1 MVKRITRRQ
10 FLRLSAGATAG
21 AVLAACGSEP
31 AAPTVPT
38 APAATG
44 ATAPAAGGAIAP
56 TAGGATAPTA
66 GGATAPTAA
75 PAAASGESGT
85 LTVWGF
91 EGTYEG
97 IESQVDAF
105 TKQFPNV
112 KVDIKKFGYDDT
124 HTNLLNAIVAGTG
137 APDLV
142 GIDVLRLTQYVDGLT
157 DLSEQAKPYFDQFVP
172 PIVSLGSYKGKFYG
186 LATDSEPVG
195 VFYRKD
201 LWDQYSVQEEKI
213 ETWADLANAS
223 GQVHDASQGKVSL
236 YAMNANDF
244 NLFEVLAVEQGFPG
258 YYFNKDDTQ
267 VIVDDPKMVEAVNA
281 LKPLWGAKGVLQN
294 VNGGAYG
301 DEMTAALKSG
311 KVTAQIIGAAWY
323 PSTLTQNMPELSGKW
338 RLMRVPAV
346 KKGGPR
352 IGYQYPTVWVIP
364 QQSTLKSSAWELA
377 HMSLIGDGA
386 RRLYEKTK
394 ILPAY
399 KPLLDELETKSDDYF
414 GGQKVVEL
422 SRAIAKDTP
431 DVFFGTGFTEA
442 QEIMG
447 NYLQEILNGQK
458 SAEDGLRAA
467 AQEMRE
473 KLKKG

>member
-1 MVKRITRRQ
+1 MSKRITRRQ

-21 AVLAACGSEP
+21 AVLVACGSEA
-31 AAPTVPT
+31 AAPTTAPVAPT
-38 APAATG
+38 AAGAVAPPAGATAPPVA
-44 ATAPAAGGAIAP
+44 ATAPAAGAP
-56 TAGGATAPTA
+56 TEAQ
-66 GGATAPTAA
+66 
-75 PAAASGESGT
+75 AAATGESGT

-91 EGTYEG
+91 EGAYEG

-105 TKQFPNV
+105 TQKFPNV

-157 DLSEQAKPYFDQFVP
+157 DLSEQAKPYLDQFVP
-172 PIVSLGSYKGKFYG
+172 PTVSLGSYKGKFYG

-195 VFYRKD
+195 MFYRTD
-201 LWDQYSVQEEKI
+201 LWDQYGIKEQDV

-223 GQVHDASQGKVSL
+223 AKVNEASQGKVSL
-236 YAMNANDF
+236 YAMNANDY

-281 LKPLWGAKGVLQN
+281 LKQLWGAKGVLQN

-323 PSTLTQNMPELSGKW
+323 PITITQNMPELSGKW
-338 RLMRVPAV
+338 RLMRVPAIQ
-346 KKGGPR
+346 KGGPR

-364 QQSTLKSSAWELA
+364 QQTKLLSSAWELA
-377 HMSLIGDGA
+377 RMSLIGDGA

-399 KPLLDELETKSDDYF
+399 KPLLDELESKTDDYF
-414 GGQKVVEL
+414 GGQKLVEL

-431 DVFFGTGFTEA
+431 EVFFGTGFTEA
-442 QEIMG
+442 QEILG
-447 NYLQEILNGQK
+447 NHLQEILNGQK
-458 SAEDGLRAA
+458 PAEDGLRAA

>member
-1 MVKRITRRQ
+1 MSKRITRRH
-10 FLRLSAGATAG
+10 FLRLSASATAG
-21 AVLAACGSEP
+21 AVLVACGSEA
-31 AAPTVPT
+31 AAPTT
-38 APAATG
+38 APV
-44 ATAPAAGGAIAP
+44 
-56 TAGGATAPTA
+56 
-66 GGATAPTAA
+66 APTAA
-75 PAAASGESGT
+75 GATALPAGAPTEAPAVATGESGT

-105 TKQFPNV
+105 TQKFPNV
-112 KVDIKKFGYDDT
+112 KVDIKKFGYEDT

-137 APDLV
+137 APDMV

-157 DLSEQAKPYFDQFVP
+157 DLSEQAKPFLDQFVP
-172 PIVSLGSYKGKFYG
+172 PTVSLGSYKGKFYG

-195 VFYRKD
+195 MFYRTD
-201 LWDQYSVQEEKI
+201 LWGQYGIKEEDV
-213 ETWADLANAS
+213 ETWADLAIAS
-223 GQVHDASQGKVSL
+223 AKFNEASQGKVSL
-236 YAMNANDF
+236 IAMSANDAQ
-244 NLFEVLAVEQGFPG
+244 LYEVLAVEQGFPG

-281 LKPLWGAKGVLQN
+281 LKQLWSAKGVLQN
-294 VNGGAYG
+294 VNGGSYG

-311 KVTAQIIGAAWY
+311 KVATQLMGAAWY
-323 PSTLTQNMPELSGKW
+323 PITLTQNMPELAGKW
-338 RLMRVPAV
+338 RLMRVPAI

-352 IGYQYPTVWVIP
+352 IAYQYPTVWVIP
-364 QQSTLKSSAWELA
+364 QQSKLISSAWELA
-377 HMSLIGDGA
+377 RMSLIGDGA
-386 RRLYEKTK
+386 RRLYDKTK

-414 GGQKVVEL
+414 GGQKLVEL

-447 NYLQEILNGQK
+447 NHLQEILNGQK
-458 SAEDGLRAA
+458 SAEDGLHAA

>member
-1 MVKRITRRQ
+1 MSKRITRRQ

-21 AVLAACGSEP
+21 TVLVACGPGP

-44 ATAPAAGGAIAP
+44 ATAPP
-56 TAGGATAPTA
+56 A

-75 PAAASGESGT
+75 PGAASGESGT
-85 LTVWGF
+85 VTVWGF

-105 TKQFPNV
+105 SKQFPNV
-112 KVDIKKFGYDDT
+112 KVDVKKFGYDDT

-172 PIVSLGSYKGKFYG
+172 PTVSLGSYKGKFYG
-186 LATDSEPVG
+186 LATDSEPIG
-195 VFYRKD
+195 MFYRTD
-201 LWDQYSVQEEKI
+201 LWDQYGIKEADV
-213 ETWADLANAS
+213 ETWADLAIA
-223 GQVHDASQGKVSL
+223 GAKVHEASQGKVSL
-236 YAMNANDF
+236 VTMGANDAQ
-244 NLFEVLAVEQGFPG
+244 LYEVLAVEQGFPG

-267 VIVDDPKMVEAVNA
+267 VIVDDPKMVDAVNA
-281 LKPLWGAKGVLQN
+281 LKQLWSAKGVLQN
-294 VNGGAYG
+294 VNGGSYG

-311 KVTAQIIGAAWY
+311 KVTAQLMGAAWY
-323 PSTLTQNMPELSGKW
+323 PLTLTGNMPELAGKW
-338 RLMRVPAV
+338 RLMRLPAIQ
-346 KKGGPR
+346 KGGPR
-352 IGYQYPTVWVIP
+352 IGYQYPTVWIIP
-364 QQSTLKSSAWELA
+364 QQSKLVSSAWELA
-377 HMSLIGDGA
+377 RMSLIGDGA
-386 RRLYEKTK
+386 RRLYDKTK

-414 GGQKVVEL
+414 GGQKLVEL

-447 NYLQEILNGQK
+447 NHLQEILNGQK
-458 SAEDGLRAA
+458 STEDGLRAA

>member
-44 ATAPAAGGAIAP
+44 ATAPAAGGA
-56 TAGGATAPTA
+56 TAPTA

-85 LTVWGF
+85 LTIWGF

-137 APDLV
+137 APDMV
-142 GIDVLRLTQYVDGLT
+142 GIDALRLTQYVDGLS

-172 PIVSLGSYKGKFYG
+172 PTVSLGSYKGKFYG

-195 VFYRKD
+195 IFYRKD
-201 LWDQYSVQEEKI
+201 LWDQFGIKEEQI
-213 ETWADLANAS
+213 ETWADLAGAS
-223 GQVHDASQGKVSL
+223 VQAHDASQGKVSL
-236 YAMNANDF
+236 YALSANDYQ
-244 NLFEVLAVEQGFPG
+244 LYEVLAVEQGFPG

-281 LKPLWGAKGVLQN
+281 LKQLWGAKGVLQN
-294 VNGGAYG
+294 VNGGSYG

-311 KVTAQIIGAAWY
+311 KVAAQLMGAAWY
-323 PSTLTQNMPELSGKW
+323 PLTLTQNMPELAHNW
-338 RLMRVPAV
+338 RLMRLPAI

-414 GGQKVVEL
+414 GGQKLVEL

-431 DVFFGTGFTEA
+431 DVFFGAGFTEA

-447 NYLQEILNGQK
+447 NHLQEILNGQK
-458 SAEDGLRAA
+458 SVEDGLRAA

>member
-1 MVKRITRRQ
+1 MSRRITRRR

-21 AVLAACGSEP
+21 AVLVACGSE
-31 AAPTVPT
+31 
-38 APAATG
+38 
-44 ATAPAAGGAIAP
+44 ATAPVSP
-56 TAGGATAPTA
+56 TAVGARA
-66 GGATAPTAA
+66 ATEA
-75 PAAASGESGT
+75 PAAAIGESGT
-85 LTVWGF
+85 LTIWGF

-105 TKQFPNV
+105 TQKFPDV

-157 DLSEQAKPYFDQFVP
+157 DLSEQAKPYLDQFVP
-172 PIVSLGSYKGKFYG
+172 PTVSLGSYKGKFYG
-186 LATDSEPVG
+186 LATDSEPIG
-195 VFYRKD
+195 MFYRTD
-201 LWDQYSVQEEKI
+201 LWDQYGIKEADV
-213 ETWADLANAS
+213 ETWSDLAIAS
-223 GQVHDASQGKVSL
+223 AKVYDASQGKVSL
-236 YAMNANDF
+236 IAMGANDAQ
-244 NLFEVLAVEQGFPG
+244 LYEVLAVELGFSG

-267 VIVDDPKMVEAVNA
+267 VIVDDPKMVDAVNA
-281 LKPLWGAKGVLQN
+281 IKQLWSTKGVLQN
-294 VNGGAYG
+294 VNGGSYG

-311 KVTAQIIGAAWY
+311 KVTAQLMGAAWY
-323 PSTLTQNMPELSGKW
+323 PLTLTQNMPELAGKW
-338 RLMRVPAV
+338 RLMRLPAIE
-346 KKGGPR
+346 KGGPR
-352 IGYQYPTVWVIP
+352 IGYQYPTVWIIP
-364 QQSTLKSSAWELA
+364 QQSKLVASAWELA
-377 HMSLIGDGA
+377 RMSLIGDGA
-386 RRLYEKTK
+386 RRLYEKTQ

-414 GGQKVVEL
+414 GGQKLVEL

-447 NYLQEILNGQK
+447 NHLQEIFDGQK

>member
-1 MVKRITRRQ
+1 MSKRITRRH
-10 FLRLSAGATAG
+10 FLFLSAGATAG
-21 AVLAACGSEP
+21 AVLVACGSE
-31 AAPTVPT
+31 
-38 APAATG
+38 
-44 ATAPAAGGAIAP
+44 ATAPVSPTAAGANPPA
-56 TAGGATAPTA
+56 ASQATE
-66 GGATAPTAA
+66 A
-75 PAAASGESGT
+75 PAAAVGESGT

-105 TKQFPNV
+105 TKKFPNV

-172 PIVSLGSYKGKFYG
+172 PTVSLGSYKGKFYG
-186 LATDSEPVG
+186 LATDSEPIG
-195 VFYRKD
+195 MFYRTD
-201 LWDQYSVQEEKI
+201 LWNQFGIKEADI

-223 GQVHDASQGKVSL
+223 AKAYEASQGKVNL
-236 YAMNANDF
+236 VAMNANDGQ
-244 NLFEVLAVEQGFPG
+244 LYEVLAVEQGFPG

-267 VIVDDPKMVEAVNA
+267 VIVDDPKMIDAVNA
-281 LKPLWGAKGVLQN
+281 LKLLWNAKGVLQN
-294 VNGGAYG
+294 VNGGSYG

-311 KVTAQIIGAAWY
+311 KVTAQMMGAAWY
-323 PSTLTQNMPELSGKW
+323 PLTLTQNMPELAGKW
-338 RLMRVPAV
+338 RLMRLPALQ
-346 KKGGPR
+346 KGGPR
-352 IGYQYPTVWVIP
+352 IGYQYPTVWIIP
-364 QQSTLKSSAWELA
+364 QQSKMVASAWELA
-377 HMSLIGDGA
+377 RMSLIGDGA
-386 RRLYEKTK
+386 RRLYDKTK

-414 GGQKVVEL
+414 GGQKLVEL

-447 NYLQEILNGQK
+447 NHLQEIFNGQK
-458 SAEDGLRAA
+458 SVEDGLRAA

>member
-1 MVKRITRRQ
+1 MSKRITRRQ

-21 AVLAACGSEP
+21 AVLAACGSEA
-31 AAPTVPT
+31 AAP
-38 APAATG
+38 G
-44 ATAPAAGGAIAP
+44 ATAPPAA
-56 TAGGATAPTA
+56 
-66 GGATAPTAA
+66 GATAPTAA
-75 PAAASGESGT
+75 PAAATGESGT

-97 IESQVDAF
+97 LESQVGAF
-105 TKQFPNV
+105 NQKFPNV
-112 KVDIKKFGYDDT
+112 TVDIKKFGYDDI

-172 PIVSLGSYKGKFYG
+172 PTVSLGSYKGKFYG
-186 LATDSEPVG
+186 LATDSEPIG
-195 VFYRKD
+195 MFYRTD
-201 LWDQYSVQEEKI
+201 LWDQYGIKEADV
-213 ETWADLANAS
+213 ETWADLAIVSAK
-223 GQVHDASQGKVSL
+223 VHEASQGKVSL
-236 YAMNANDF
+236 VAIGANDAQ
-244 NLFEVLAVEQGFPG
+244 LYEVLAVEQGFPG

-267 VIVDDPKMVEAVNA
+267 VIVDDPKMVDAVNA
-281 LKPLWGAKGVLQN
+281 LKQLWSAKGVLQN
-294 VNGGAYG
+294 VNGGSYG

-311 KVTAQIIGAAWY
+311 KVTAQLMGAAWY
-323 PSTLTQNMPELSGKW
+323 PLTLTQNMPELAGKW
-338 RLMRVPAV
+338 RLMRLPAV
-346 KKGGPR
+346 QKGGPR
-352 IGYQYPTVWVIP
+352 IGYQYPSVWIIP
-364 QQSTLKSSAWELA
+364 QQSKMVASAWELA
-377 HMSLIGDGA
+377 RMSLIGDGA
-386 RRLYEKTK
+386 RRLYDKTK

-399 KPLLDELETKSDDYF
+399 KPLLDELETKPDDYF
-414 GGQKVVEL
+414 GGQKLVEL

-447 NYLQEILNGQK
+447 NHLQEIFNGQK
-458 SAEDGLRAA
+458 SVEDGLRAA

>member
-1 MVKRITRRQ
+1 MSKRITRRQ

-21 AVLAACGSEP
+21 TVLVACGPGP

-44 ATAPAAGGAIAP
+44 ATAPP
-56 TAGGATAPTA
+56 A

-75 PAAASGESGT
+75 PGAASGESGT

-91 EGTYEG
+91 EGAYEG
-97 IESQVDAF
+97 VESQVDAF
-105 TKQFPNV
+105 TKKFPNV
-112 KVDIKKFGYDDT
+112 KVDIKTFGYDDT

-137 APDLV
+137 APDMC

-186 LATDSEPVG
+186 LATDSEPIG
-195 VFYRKD
+195 MFYRKD
-201 LWDQYSVQEEKI
+201 LWDQYGIKEEQI

-223 GQVHDASQGKVSL
+223 AKVNEASQGKVSL

-244 NLFEVLAVEQGFPG
+244 NLFEVLAVEQGFAG

-267 VIVDDPKMVEAVNA
+267 VVVDDPKMVEAVNA
-281 LKPLWGAKGVLQN
+281 LKQLWSAKGVLQN

-301 DEMTAALKSG
+301 DEMTALLKSG
-311 KVTAQIIGAAWY
+311 KVTAQIVGAAWY
-323 PSTLTQNMPELSGKW
+323 PITLTGNMPELSGNW
-338 RLMRVPAV
+338 HLMRVPAV

-352 IGYQYPTVWVIP
+352 IGYQYPSVWVIP
-364 QQSTLKSSAWELA
+364 QQSKLKASAWELA
-377 HMSLIGDGA
+377 HMSMIGDGA

-399 KPLLDELETKSDDYF
+399 KPLLDELETKADDYF
-414 GGQKVVEL
+414 GGQKLVEL

-447 NYLQEILNGQK
+447 NHLQEILNGQK
-458 SAEDGLRAA
+458 STEDGLRAA

>member
-1 MVKRITRRQ
+1 MSKRISRRQ

-21 AVLAACGSEP
+21 AVLVACGSEP
-31 AAPTVPT
+31 APPNT
-38 APAATG
+38 ASGTPAAASG
-44 ATAPAAGGAIAP
+44 AA
-56 TAGGATAPTA
+56 
-66 GGATAPTAA
+66 APTAA
-75 PAAASGESGT
+75 PAAAAGESGT

-105 TKQFPNV
+105 AQKFPNV
-112 KVDIKKFGYDDT
+112 KVDIKKFGYDDI

-137 APDLV
+137 APDMV

-172 PIVSLGSYKGKFYG
+172 PTVSLGSYKGKFYG
-186 LATDSEPVG
+186 LATDSEPIG
-195 VFYRKD
+195 MFYRTD
-201 LWDQYSVQEEKI
+201 LWDQYGIKEQDI
-213 ETWADLANAS
+213 ETLGDLANAS
-223 GQVHDASQGKVSL
+223 AKANEASQGKVSFI
-236 YAMNANDF
+236 AMSANDAQ
-244 NLFEVLAVEQGFPG
+244 LYEVLAVQQGFPG

-267 VIVDDPKMVEAVNA
+267 VIVDDPKMIDAVNA
-281 LKPLWGAKGVLQN
+281 LKQLWGAKGVLQN
-294 VNGGAYG
+294 VNGGSYG
-301 DEMTAALKSG
+301 DEMTAALKSS
-311 KVTAQIIGAAWY
+311 KVSAQLMGAAWY
-323 PSTLTQNMPELSGKW
+323 PLTLTQNMPELSGKW
-338 RLMRVPAV
+338 RLMRLPAIQ
-346 KKGGPR
+346 KGGPR

-364 QQSTLKSSAWELA
+364 QQSKMVSSAWELA

-399 KPLLDELETKSDDYF
+399 KPLLDELEAKQDDYF
-414 GGQKVVEL
+414 GGQKLVEL

-447 NYLQEILNGQK
+447 NHLQEILNGQK

>member
-1 MVKRITRRQ
+1 MSKRITRRH

-21 AVLAACGSEP
+21 AVLAACGP
-31 AAPTVPT
+31 QAAAPTAAPVEPT
-38 APAATG
+38 AASATATG
-44 ATAPAAGGAIAP
+44 ATAAPAVATAPAAG
-56 TAGGATAPTA
+56 ATAE
-66 GGATAPTAA
+66 A
-75 PAAASGESGT
+75 PAAAVGESGT

-97 IESQVDAF
+97 IQSQVDAF
-105 TKQFPNV
+105 TSKFPNV
-112 KVDIKKFGYDDT
+112 KVDIKTFGYDDI

-157 DLSEQAKPYFDQFVP
+157 DLSEQAKPYLDQFVP
-172 PIVSLGSYKGKFYG
+172 PVVSLGSYQGKFYG

-195 VFYRKD
+195 MFYRKD
-201 LWDQYSVQEEKI
+201 LWDKFGIKEEQI
-213 ETWADLANAS
+213 DTWADLAAAS
-223 GQVHDASQGKVSL
+223 AQVHDASQGELSL
-236 YAMNANDF
+236 YAINGNDYQ
-244 NLFEVLAVEQGFPG
+244 LYEVLAVQQGFPG

-267 VIVDDPKMVEAVNA
+267 VIVDDPKMVEAVNVLKQLWEGKGA
-281 LKPLWGAKGVLQN
+281 LHD
-294 VNGGAYG
+294 VNDGAYG
-301 DEMTAALKSG
+301 DEMTALLKSG

-323 PSTLTQNMPELSGKW
+323 PITLTQNMPELSGKW

-346 KKGGPR
+346 QKGGPR
-352 IGYQYPTVWVIP
+352 IGYQYPSVWLIP
-364 QQSTLKSSAWELA
+364 QQSKMKSSAWELA
-377 HMSLIGDGA
+377 RMSLIGDGA

-399 KPLLDELETKSDDYF
+399 KPLLDELQTKSDDYF
-414 GGQKVVEL
+414 GGQKLVEL

-431 DVFFGTGFTEA
+431 DVFFGTGFIEA

-447 NYLQEILNGQK
+447 NHLQEILNGQK

>member
-1 MVKRITRRQ
+1 MIKRITRRQ

-31 AAPTVPT
+31 AAPTV
-38 APAATG
+38 
-44 ATAPAAGGAIAP
+44 ATAPAAGGAI
-56 TAGGATAPTA
+56 
-66 GGATAPTAA
+66 APTAA

-85 LTVWGF
+85 LTIWGF

-142 GIDVLRLTQYVDGLT
+142 GIDALRLTQYVDGLS

-172 PIVSLGSYKGKFYG
+172 PTVSLGSYKGKFYG

-195 VFYRKD
+195 IFYRKD
-201 LWDQYSVQEEKI
+201 LWDQFGIKEEQI
-213 ETWADLANAS
+213 ETWADLAGAS
-223 GQVHDASQGKVSL
+223 AQAQDASQGKVSL
-236 YAMNANDF
+236 YALSANDF
-244 NLFEVLAVEQGFPG
+244 QLYEVLAVEQGFPG

-267 VIVDDPKMVEAVNA
+267 VTVDDPKMVEAVNA
-281 LKPLWGAKGVLQN
+281 LKQLWDAKGVLQN
-294 VNGGAYG
+294 VNGGSYG

-311 KVTAQIIGAAWY
+311 KVAAQLMGAAWY
-323 PSTLTQNMPELSGKW
+323 PLTLTQNMPELAHNW
-338 RLMRVPAV
+338 RLMRLPAI

-414 GGQKVVEL
+414 GGQKLVEL

-447 NYLQEILNGQK
+447 NHLQEILNGQK
-458 SAEDGLRAA
+458 SVEDGLRAA